1 MKRTCCSNYI
11 MDGNDLQLFLFTQ
24 VVHIKK
30 IFVIGTVHRIPE
42 VAQLQTIGAPSN
54 WRISPRFLTTTFH
67 ACIRSQQKNRK
78 VACHEKKVLSITV
91 KLFVSVLFLD
101 KCPVIVSIPRYLSNV
116 LQPSEIF
123 IPTHA
128 CFNLS
133 TISLGRRKPLLI
145 IVLNIHI
152 IRVQIENFF
161 ELKTDSIGFYS
172 FAKSILEVCV
182 NVFLRRFGK
191 RWKKSTWKLR
201 CKIS

>member
-1 MKRTCCSNYI
+1 M
-11 MDGNDLQLFLFTQ
+11 
-24 VVHIKK
+24 
-30 IFVIGTVHRIPE
+30 
-42 VAQLQTIGAPSN
+42 QTIGAPSN

-128 CFNLS
+128 RFNLS

-145 IVLNIHI
+145 IVLD
-152 IRVQIENFF
+152 IRIFISFVCRSKIFLN
-161 ELKTDSIGFYS
+161 LKLIRLDSILLQ
-172 FAKSILEVCV
+172 K
-182 NVFLRRFGK
+182 VFLKFV
-191 RWKKSTWKLR
+191 
-201 CKIS
+201 